1 MRPASG
7 SAHRYAFNMIDRS
20 IKLGYSIKEYN
31 RHTFMKY
38 YDWNDE
44 KNELLKRLRGVS
56 FEQVVLAIVSGDLID
71 RVKHP
76 NPEKYPNQRVFLV
89 KIEDYIY
96 SVPYVEDDEK
106 MFLKTIIPNS
116 KATKKYLGGKR

>member
-1 MRPASG
+1 M
-7 SAHRYAFNMIDRS
+7 
-20 IKLGYSIKEYN
+20 
-31 RHTFMKY
+31 
-38 YDWNDE
+38 
-44 KNELLKRLRGVS
+44 
-56 FEQVVLAIVSGDLID
+56 
-71 RVKHP
+71 KHP

-89 KIEDYIY
+89 KIEDYVY

>member
-1 MRPASG
+1 
-7 SAHRYAFNMIDRS
+7 
-20 IKLGYSIKEYN
+20 
-31 RHTFMKY
+31 MKY

-116 KATKKYLGGKR
+116 KATKKYLGGTK

>member
-1 MRPASG
+1 
-7 SAHRYAFNMIDRS
+7 
-20 IKLGYSIKEYN
+20 
-31 RHTFMKY
+31 MKY

-44 KNELLKRLRGVS
+44 KNELLKKLRGVS
-56 FEQVVLAIVSGDLID
+56 FEQVVLAIISGDLID

-96 SVPYVEDDEK
+96 SVPFVEDDEK
-106 MFLKTIIPNS
+106 MFLKTIIPNG

>member
-1 MRPASG
+1 
-7 SAHRYAFNMIDRS
+7 
-20 IKLGYSIKEYN
+20 
-31 RHTFMKY
+31 MKY

-44 KNELLKRLRGVS
+44 KNELLKKLRGVS

-76 NPEKYPNQRVFLV
+76 NPEKYPNQWVFLV

-96 SVPYVEDDEK
+96 SVPYVEDNEK
-106 MFLKTIIPNS
+106 IFLKTIIPNS
-116 KATKKYLGGKR
+116 KATKKYLGGKK

>member
-1 MRPASG
+1 
-7 SAHRYAFNMIDRS
+7 
-20 IKLGYSIKEYN
+20 
-31 RHTFMKY
+31 MKY

-44 KNELLKRLRGVS
+44 KNELLKKLRAVS
-56 FEQVVLAIVSGDLID
+56 FEQVVLAIVSGDLVD

-76 NPEKYPNQRVFLV
+76 NPEKYPNQKVFLV

-106 MFLKTIIPNS
+106 VFLKTIMPNR
-116 KATKKYLGGKR
+116 KATKKYLGGKK

>member
-1 MRPASG
+1 MVK
-7 SAHRYAFNMIDRS
+7 F
-20 IKLGYSIKEYN
+20 
-31 RHTFMKY
+31 

-71 RVKHP
+71 RVKHS
-76 NPEKYPNQRVFLV
+76 NPEKYPGQKVFLV

-96 SVPYVEDDEK
+96 SVPYVENDEII
-106 MFLKTIIPNS
+106 FLKTIIPNR
-116 KATKKYLGGKR
+116 KATKKHLGGEK